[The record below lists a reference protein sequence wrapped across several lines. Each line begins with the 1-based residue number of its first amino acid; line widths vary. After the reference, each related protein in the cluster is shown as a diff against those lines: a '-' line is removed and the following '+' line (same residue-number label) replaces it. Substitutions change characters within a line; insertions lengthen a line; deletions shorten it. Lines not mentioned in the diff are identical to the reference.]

1 MFNLQEQ
8 KNIPLLDV
16 NAQIYNESEF
26 NCKHIHLESDSNE
39 KVFMVAF
46 RTIPEDST
54 GVAHILEHTAL
65 CGSKKYP
72 VRDPFF
78 MMIRRSLNTF
88 MNAFTSSDW
97 TAYPFATLNKKD
109 FNNLLG
115 VYLDSAFFPNLDSLD
130 FAQEGHRLEFQEKN
144 NPESEIEIKGVVYNE
159 MKGAMSSI
167 TSQLWHGMS
176 KHLYSSSTYK
186 HNSGGDPENIID
198 LSHEDLVNFHQKH
211 YHPSN
216 ATFFTFGN
224 VDPLEIQ
231 SFIKENVLDNFSPS
245 DEVVAVKNEDRLESP
260 KVVSD
265 FYNPQPG
272 DENNHHIVLSW
283 LLNESHNP
291 VQLLETYL
299 MSNILL
305 DNSASPLR
313 KVLESTKL
321 GKSPSPLTGLEAD
334 QKELVFAAGLEGVD
348 SNKSKEV
355 EKLIMD
361 CLTKLVED
369 GVPKDLI
376 DSSLHQLEIRQR
388 EITGSG
394 MPFGLQIML
403 TCLPAC
409 IHNDNPL
416 NVLDLDSAFNK
427 IKNNLKTE
435 NYIENLI
442 DRSLIKN
449 NHRLTYSLIPDT
461 ELNKKNEEKIQNK
474 VFEITK
480 NFSSDDK
487 EKLIK
492 LANDLEKRQNSIDDP
507 EVLPKVT
514 KEDIPKTRNY
524 ASPIAFAKD
533 KSTDYFYKSGTNGIV
548 YHSMIFPCDALDEN
562 ELKIASLFSNTLTDI
577 GLGKDGYED
586 IQKYQSS
593 ITGGISASFI
603 TLPNKSDDTF
613 KLALKVSSKSLEG
626 NESYMQDL
634 ILRTVKESSF
644 DETKRIEELLE
655 FISSDNE
662 KSVIQNGHILSMS
675 NAASQISDIAST
687 NDLTSGLRF
696 IHNTNHLSKLIGEDD
711 ELAKYLELLRSIN
724 SKISNTPS
732 HLFTASALDK
742 AKLNLDF
749 TIKENTH
756 HYKNQGLVALQS
768 NPIGWI
774 TGSQVCFCAEAF
786 PTVDYK
792 HEDAPALTVL
802 GTVLRNGYLH
812 SAIREKGG
820 AYGAGASQDSN
831 NKVFKFFSYRDP
843 KCTETFKEFKKSR
856 EWSIKNITEEQ
867 LEEGV
872 LGVIS
877 SIDKPLSPFGEAM
890 SDFMSSL
897 DQKTQDERLSFRSKV
912 KECSLADLA
921 MVSEKYLFNESKRSA
936 IAGQNYET
944 ELKDLGFEIKNI

>member
-1 MFNLQEQ
+1 
-8 KNIPLLDV
+8 
-16 NAQIYNESEF
+16 
-26 NCKHIHLESDSNE
+26 
-39 KVFMVAF
+39 MVAF

-130 FAQEGHRLEFQEKN
+130 FAQEGHRLEFKEKN

-176 KHLYSSSTYK
+176 QHLYSSSTYK

-416 NVLDLDSAFNK
+416 NVLDLDSAFNT

>member
-176 KHLYSSSTYK
+176 QHLYSSSTYK

-416 NVLDLDSAFNK
+416 NVLDLDSAFNT

-603 TLPNKSDDTF
+603 TIPNKSDDTF

-756 HYKNQGLVALQS
+756 HFKNQGLVALQS

>member
-224 VDPLEIQ
+224 IDPLEIQ

-245 DEVVAVKNEDRLESP
+245 DEVVAVKNEVKLESP

-416 NVLDLDSAFNK
+416 NVLDLDSAFNT

-603 TLPNKSDDTF
+603 TIPNKSDDTF

-644 DETKRIEELLE
+644 DEIKRIEELLE

-696 IHNTNHLSKLIGEDD
+696 IHNTNHLSKLISEDD

-786 PTVDYK
+786 PTVDFW

-890 SDFMSSL
+890 SDFMSLL

>member
-26 NCKHIHLESDSNE
+26 NCKHVHLESDSNE

-109 FNNLLG
+109 FDNLLG

-176 KHLYSSSTYK
+176 KHLYPSSTYK
-186 HNSGGDPENIID
+186 HNSGGNPENIID
-198 LSHEDLVNFHQKH
+198 LSHEDLVNFHKKH

-216 ATFFTFGN
+216 ATFFTYGN
-224 VDPLEIQ
+224 IDPIEIQ
-231 SFIKENVLDNFSPS
+231 SFIKENILDNFSPS
-245 DEVVAVKNEDRLESP
+245 NEVVAVKNEDRFDVP
-260 KVVSD
+260 ITVSD

-272 DENNHHIVLSW
+272 DEDNHHIVLSW

-355 EKLIMD
+355 ETLIME
-361 CLTKLVED
+361 CLNKLVKD

-376 DSSLHQLEIRQR
+376 ESSLHQLEIRQR

-416 NVLDLDSAFNK
+416 NILDLNNAFNI
-427 IKNNLKTE
+427 IKNNLKTD

-442 DRSLIKN
+442 EKNLIKN
-449 NHRLTYSLIPDT
+449 NHRLTYSLVPDT

-474 VFEITK
+474 VLDITK
-480 NFSSDDK
+480 SLSEQDK
-487 EKLIK
+487 EQLVK
-492 LANDLEKRQNSIDDP
+492 LANDLEERQNTIDDP

-514 KEDIPKTRNY
+514 REDIPKIRKY
-524 ASPIAFAKD
+524 ASPLTSENKE
-533 KSTDYFYKSGTNGIV
+533 SRNYYYKTGTNGIV
-548 YHSMIFPCDALDEN
+548 YHSMIFPCNALEKD

-577 GLGKDGYED
+577 GLGDKGYED

-593 ITGGISASFI
+593 ITGGVSASFV
-603 TLPNKSDDTF
+603 TLPNKLDDTY

-626 NESYMQDL
+626 NESFMQDL
-634 ILRTVKESSF
+634 MMRTVKESNF
-644 DETKRIEELLE
+644 DETDRIKELLE

-662 KSVIQNGHILSMS
+662 KSVIQNGHILSMG
-675 NAASQISDIAST
+675 NAASQISNIAST

-696 IHNTNHLSKLIGEDD
+696 IHNTNQLSKLVVAPN
-711 ELAKYLELLRSIN
+711 ELSKYLELLKSIKT
-724 SKISNTPS
+724 KISETPS
-732 HLFTASALDK
+732 HFFTASALNKEDIN
-742 AKLNLDF
+742 LNFLIEETARQHKQQNLITTQDDS
-749 TIKENTH
+749 
-756 HYKNQGLVALQS
+756 L
-768 NPIGWI
+768 GWI

-786 PTVDYK
+786 PTVDFR

-820 AYGAGASQDSN
+820 AYGAGASQDSS

-843 KCTETFKEFKKSR
+843 KCSETFDEFKNSR

-890 SDFMSSL
+890 SDFMSKL
-897 DQKTQDERLSFRSKV
+897 DQKSQDERLHFRAKV
-912 KECSLADLA
+912 KECKLADLIY
-921 MVSEKYLFNESKRSA
+921 VSEKYLFGESKRSA
-936 IAGQNYET
+936 IAGQNYEA
-944 ELKDLGFEIKNI
+944 ELVKLGFKIKNI

>member
-26 NCKHIHLESDSNE
+26 NCKHVHLESDSNE

-109 FNNLLG
+109 FDNLLG

-176 KHLYSSSTYK
+176 KHLYPSSTYK
-186 HNSGGDPENIID
+186 HNSGGNPENIID
-198 LSHEDLVNFHQKH
+198 LSHEDLVNFHKKH

-216 ATFFTFGN
+216 ATFFTYGN
-224 VDPLEIQ
+224 IDPIEIQ

-245 DEVVAVKNEDRLESP
+245 NEVVAVKNEDRFDVP
-260 KVVSD
+260 ITVSD

-272 DENNHHIVLSW
+272 DEDNHHILLSW

-355 EKLIMD
+355 ETLIME
-361 CLTKLVED
+361 CLNKLVKD

-376 DSSLHQLEIRQR
+376 ESSLHQLEIRQR

-416 NVLDLDSAFNK
+416 NILDLDNAFNT
-427 IKNNLKTE
+427 IKNNLKTD

-442 DRSLIKN
+442 EKNLIKN
-449 NHRLTYSLIPDT
+449 NHRLTYSLVPDT

-474 VFEITK
+474 VLDITK
-480 NFSSDDK
+480 NLSEQDK
-487 EKLIK
+487 EQLVK
-492 LANDLEKRQNSIDDP
+492 LANDLEERQNTIDDP

-514 KEDIPKTRNY
+514 REDIPKIRKY
-524 ASPIAFAKD
+524 ASPLTSENKE
-533 KSTDYFYKSGTNGIV
+533 SRNYYYKTGTNGIV
-548 YHSMIFPCDALDEN
+548 YHSMIFPCDALEKD

-577 GLGKDGYED
+577 GLGDKGYED

-593 ITGGISASFI
+593 ITGGVSASFV
-603 TLPNKSDDTF
+603 TLPNKLDDTY

-626 NESYMQDL
+626 NESFMQDL
-634 ILRTVKESSF
+634 MMRTVKESNF
-644 DETKRIEELLE
+644 DETDRIKELLE

-675 NAASQISDIAST
+675 NAASQISNIAST

-696 IHNTNHLSKLIGEDD
+696 IHNTNQLSKLVVAPN
-711 ELAKYLELLRSIN
+711 ELSKYLELLKSIKT
-724 SKISNTPS
+724 KISETPS
-732 HLFTASALDK
+732 HFFTASALNKEDIN
-742 AKLNLDF
+742 LNFLIEETARQHKQQNLITTQDDS
-749 TIKENTH
+749 
-756 HYKNQGLVALQS
+756 L
-768 NPIGWI
+768 GWI

-786 PTVDYK
+786 PTVDFR

-820 AYGAGASQDSN
+820 AYGAGASQDSS

-843 KCTETFKEFKKSR
+843 KCSKTFDEFKNSR

-890 SDFMSSL
+890 SDFMSKL
-897 DQKTQDERLSFRSKV
+897 DQKSQDERLHFRAKV
-912 KECSLADLA
+912 KECKLADL
-921 MVSEKYLFNESKRSA
+921 MYVSEKYLFGESKRSA
-936 IAGQNYET
+936 IAGQNYEA
-944 ELKDLGFEIKNI
+944 ELVKLGFKIKNI

>member
-1 MFNLQEQ
+1 
-8 KNIPLLDV
+8 
-16 NAQIYNESEF
+16 
-26 NCKHIHLESDSNE
+26 
-39 KVFMVAF
+39 
-46 RTIPEDST
+46 
-54 GVAHILEHTAL
+54 
-65 CGSKKYP
+65 
-72 VRDPFF
+72 
-78 MMIRRSLNTF
+78 
-88 MNAFTSSDW
+88 
-97 TAYPFATLNKKD
+97 
-109 FNNLLG
+109 
-115 VYLDSAFFPNLDSLD
+115 
-130 FAQEGHRLEFQEKN
+130 
-144 NPESEIEIKGVVYNE
+144 

-198 LSHEDLVNFHQKH
+198 LSHKDLVNFHQKH

-216 ATFFTFGN
+216 ATFFTFGD

-231 SFIKENVLDNFSPS
+231 SFIKENVLDNFLPS

-313 KVLESTKL
+313 KVLENTKL

-334 QKELVFAAGLEGVD
+334 QKELVFAAGLEGID

-355 EKLIMD
+355 ETLIID

-416 NVLDLDSAFNK
+416 NVLDLDSAFK
-427 IKNNLKTE
+427 TIKNNLKSD

-442 DRSLIKN
+442 DKNLIKN

-524 ASPIAFAKD
+524 ASPLTFTKNE
-533 KSTDYFYKSGTNGIV
+533 STNYFYKTGTNGIV
-548 YHSMIFPCDALDEN
+548 YHSMIFPCEALDEN

-577 GLGKDGYED
+577 GLGKDSYED

-603 TLPNKSDDTF
+603 TLPDKKDDTF

-626 NESYMQDL
+626 NESFMQDL
-634 ILRTVKESSF
+634 ILRTVKESIF
-644 DETKRIEELLE
+644 DETNRIQELLE

-696 IHNTNHLSKLIGEDD
+696 IHNTNHLSKLVNEQS
-711 ELAKYLELLRSIN
+711 ELTKYLELLSSIN
-724 SKISNTPS
+724 SKISSTPS

-742 AKLNLDF
+742 ANLNLNF
-749 TIKENTH
+749 TTKENTNL
-756 HYKNQGLVALQS
+756 YKNQNLIALQS
-768 NPIGWI
+768 SPVGWI

-786 PTVDYK
+786 PTVDFR

-843 KCTETFKEFKKSR
+843 KCTETFNEFKKSR

-877 SIDKPLSPFGEAM
+877 SIDKPLSPFGEAI

-897 DQKTQDERLSFRSKV
+897 DHKTQDERLSFRSKV
-912 KECSLADLA
+912 KECTLADLA
-921 MVSEKYLFNESKRSA
+921 MVSEKYLCNISKRSA

>member
-130 FAQEGHRLEFQEKN
+130 FAQEGHRLEFKEKN

-176 KHLYSSSTYK
+176 QHLYSSSTYK

-416 NVLDLDSAFNK
+416 NVLDLDSAFNI

-474 VFEITK
+474 VLEITK
-480 NFSSDDK
+480 NFSTDDK

-524 ASPIAFAKD
+524 ASPLTFAKNE
-533 KSTDYFYKSGTNGIV
+533 STNYFYKSGTNGIV

-792 HEDAPALTVL
+792 HEDAPSLTVL

>member
-26 NCKHIHLESDSNE
+26 NCKHVHLESDSNE

-109 FNNLLG
+109 FDNLLG

-176 KHLYSSSTYK
+176 KHLYPSSTYK
-186 HNSGGDPENIID
+186 YNSGGDPENIID
-198 LSHEDLVNFHQKH
+198 LSHEDLVNFHKKH

-216 ATFFTFGN
+216 ATFFTYGN
-224 VDPLEIQ
+224 IDPIEIQ
-231 SFIKENVLDNFSPS
+231 SFIKENVLNNFSPS
-245 DEVVAVKNEDRLESP
+245 NEVVAVKNEDRFDVP
-260 KVVSD
+260 ITVSD

-272 DENNHHIVLSW
+272 DEDNHHIVLSW

-355 EKLIMD
+355 ETLIME
-361 CLTKLVED
+361 CLNKLVKD

-376 DSSLHQLEIRQR
+376 ESSLHQLEIRQR

-416 NVLDLDSAFNK
+416 NILDLDNAFNT
-427 IKNNLKTE
+427 IKNNLKTD

-442 DRSLIKN
+442 EKNLINN
-449 NHRLTYSLIPDT
+449 NHRLTYSLVPDT
-461 ELNKKNEEKIQNK
+461 KLNKKNEEKIQNK
-474 VFEITK
+474 VLDITK
-480 NFSSDDK
+480 SLSEQDK
-487 EKLIK
+487 EQLVK
-492 LANDLEKRQNSIDDP
+492 LANDLEERQNTIDDP

-514 KEDIPKTRNY
+514 REDIPKIRKY
-524 ASPIAFAKD
+524 ASPLTSENKE
-533 KSTDYFYKSGTNGIV
+533 SRNYYYKTGTNGIV
-548 YHSMIFPCDALDEN
+548 YHSMIFPCDALEKD

-577 GLGKDGYED
+577 GLGDKGYED

-593 ITGGISASFI
+593 ITGGVSASFV
-603 TLPNKSDDTF
+603 TLPNKLDDTY

-626 NESYMQDL
+626 NESFMQDL
-634 ILRTVKESSF
+634 MMRTVKESNF
-644 DETKRIEELLE
+644 DETDRIKELLE

-675 NAASQISDIAST
+675 NAASQISNIAST

-696 IHNTNHLSKLIGEDD
+696 IHNTNQLSKLVAAPN
-711 ELAKYLELLRSIN
+711 ELSKYLELLKSIK
-724 SKISNTPS
+724 SKISETPS
-732 HLFTASALDK
+732 HFFTASALNKEDIN
-742 AKLNLDF
+742 LNFLIEETTRQHKQQNLITTQDDS
-749 TIKENTH
+749 
-756 HYKNQGLVALQS
+756 L
-768 NPIGWI
+768 GWI

-786 PTVDYK
+786 PTVDFR

-843 KCTETFKEFKKSR
+843 KCSETFDEFKESR

-890 SDFMSSL
+890 SDFMSKL
-897 DQKTQDERLSFRSKV
+897 DEKSQDERLHFRAKV
-912 KECSLADLA
+912 KECKLADLIY
-921 MVSEKYLFNESKRSA
+921 VSEKYLFGESKRSA
-936 IAGQNYET
+936 IAGQNYEA
-944 ELKDLGFEIKNI
+944 ELVNLGFKIKNI